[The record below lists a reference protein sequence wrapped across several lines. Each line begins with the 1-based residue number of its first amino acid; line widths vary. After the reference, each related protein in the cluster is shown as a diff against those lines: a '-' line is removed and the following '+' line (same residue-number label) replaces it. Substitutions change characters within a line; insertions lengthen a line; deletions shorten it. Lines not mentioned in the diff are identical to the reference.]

1 MIELKRETT
10 KGKYSYRFSLSV
22 GFSGAERSEMFYV
35 DESNWDDLSEEARQ
49 ELLNERLQDW
59 VSKLI
64 TSAWD

>member
-59 VSKLI
+59 ASKLI
-64 TSAWD
+64 TSVWD